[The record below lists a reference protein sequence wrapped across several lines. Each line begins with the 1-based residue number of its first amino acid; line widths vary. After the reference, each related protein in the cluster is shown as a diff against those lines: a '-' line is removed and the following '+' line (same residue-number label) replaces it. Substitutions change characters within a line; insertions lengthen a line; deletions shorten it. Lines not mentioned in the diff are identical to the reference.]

1 MSLVSGSIR
10 KCILRRDACW
20 NIDFGLTGSIYHSDL
35 VFPRALDP
43 PESRRKVVEG
53 LQKEKRRILHIS
65 TSTGY
70 EDAG

>member
-35 VFPRALDP
+35 VFPRAL
-43 PESRRKVVEG
+43 RKVVEG